1 MSTGTAET
9 AIHFVIYEHFK
20 KMMMARKQTQKLD
33 LSDCMW
39 IAAVAK
45 LTASSI
51 CYPHE
56 VCRTRLRQKAPRHE
70 RRYHSFFQTLF
81 KVWRDEGMRGIYGGM
96 SAHLIRV
103 VPNTAIVF
111 LTYEAVVQLIDDRK
125 EKSLYGH

>member
-1 MSTGTAET
+1 
-9 AIHFVIYEHFK
+9 
-20 KMMMARKQTQKLD
+20 LD
-33 LSDCMW
+33 HLVDNGYVYHPV
-39 IAAVAK
+39 AAYYFA
-45 LTASSI
+45 T
-51 CYPHE
+51 E

>member
-1 MSTGTAET
+1 MAYSFMVYHVLDTESKHFDTPVNRFNIIGTGPSKLNLSLLVSTGTAET

-51 CYPHE
+51 CYPHGE
-56 VCRTRLRQKAPRHE
+56 
-70 RRYHSFFQTLF
+70 
-81 KVWRDEGMRGIYGGM
+81 
-96 SAHLIRV
+96 RV
-103 VPNTAIVF
+103 VLSVERYTCMLP
-111 LTYEAVVQLIDDRK
+111 E
-125 EKSLYGH
+125 G